1 MQETIK
7 ITHVNSNLDSTRWY
21 TSKEKQNQFIFCQ
34 HQKLK
39 PMSSLK
45 VLLFLSFLNVI
56 CNASDS
62 INTTTFL
69 KNEESIVSSNGTFRL
84 AFFSPPNTTNR
95 YVGIYYNNLPTM
107 KAVWVANRN
116 NPLNDSSGSF
126 QISKDGN
133 LQVLNGQKHILW
145 SSNVTNFQVAT
156 NATNVSKAQ
165 LLDSGNLVLLS
176 SDNNI
181 IWQSFDHPT
190 NILLPDMSLVY
201 NKATGKHSTIQAWKN
216 PSDPSEG
223 RFVSGLGPIVPPEV
237 FIWDMGR
244 LYYRSGPWNGFLYL
258 GIDVK
263 APNSQTHGITIQID
277 GHGNTSLEYSA
288 PSFPLTNY
296 ELSYQGTVGQQSWDD
311 TKGDWNELLQAPSN
325 ECDVYGRCGE
335 YGSCNS
341 LSSPICNCLKGFE
354 PKNSQEW
361 STGNWSSGCTRKT
374 KLLCGI
380 QGAKEDVFFSLPNVK
395 PPANTNEP
403 QGVDQNACR
412 SQCLSNCSCIAYAFD
427 IGLGCMT
434 WSGNLTDIQQF
445 SSNGVDL
452 YLRLAHSEL
461 GNNNKRLKIIVPV
474 TAISGAATLVAIV
487 YFLCRRKAK
496 QGDNSISKPMDIAN
510 IMTGKLSNLIFF
522 LYLDRFEELPLFTL
536 EQLAVATSNFQDSN
550 KLGQGGFGA
559 VYKGTLDDGQVVA
572 IKRLSGTSTQ
582 GVQEFMNE
590 VLLISKLQHRNLVK
604 LLGCC
609 VERLERMLIYDYM
622 PNKSL
627 DAFLFDH
634 QKKGILDWKKRYT
647 IIEGICRGLLYLH
660 RDSRLKIIH
669 RDLKSGNILLDENLN
684 PKISDF
690 GMARIFGGSQSEA
703 DTTRVV
709 GTYGY
714 MPPEYAME
722 GRFSEKSDVFS
733 FGVLLLE
740 IITGKRTRWFDE
752 SSFSLLVYVWK
763 QWNEDDHISLID
775 PVIAYQG
782 FEAEISKCIHV
793 GLLCVQEYPQ
803 DRPDMSDVI
812 AKLSASS
819 TAEFEKPKQP
829 GFTRLMHAK
838 NSSTQSHQTSS
849 TNELS
854 ITNISAR

>member
-1 MQETIK
+1 
-7 ITHVNSNLDSTRWY
+7 
-21 TSKEKQNQFIFCQ
+21 
-34 HQKLK
+34 
-39 PMSSLK
+39 MSSLK
-45 VLLFLSFLNVI
+45 VLLFLSFFNII

-62 INTTTFL
+62 INTTNYL
-69 KNEESIVSSNGTFRL
+69 KDEESIVSSNGTFRL
-84 AFFSPPNTTNR
+84 SFFSPPNTTNR
-95 YVGIYYNNLPTM
+95 YVGIYYNKLPTM

-145 SSNVTNFQVAT
+145 SSNVINFQVAT
-156 NATNVSKAQ
+156 NMSKAQ
-165 LLDSGNLVLLS
+165 LLDSGNLVLFS

-190 NILLPDMSLVY
+190 NILLPHMSLVY
-201 NKATGKHSTIQAWKN
+201 NKASAKHSTIQAWKN

-223 RFVSGLGPIVPPEV
+223 RFVAGLGPIVPPEI

-258 GIDVK
+258 GIDIK
-263 APNSQTHGITIQID
+263 APNNETHGVTIQID

-296 ELSYQGTVGQQSWDD
+296 ELSYQGTVVQQDWDD
-311 TKGDWNELLQAPSN
+311 TKGDWKELLQAPSN

-341 LSSPICNCLKGFE
+341 LSSPICKCLEGFE
-354 PKNSQEW
+354 PKIRQEW

-395 PPANTNEP
+395 PPANTNVL

-412 SQCLSNCSCIAYAFD
+412 SQCLSNCSCLAYAFD
-427 IGLGCMT
+427 LGLGCMT
-434 WSGNLTDIQQF
+434 WSGNLIDAQQF
-445 SSNGVDL
+445 TSNGVDL

-496 QGDNSISKPMDIAN
+496 QAEGINKWLDIVDKN
-510 IMTGKLSNLIFF
+510 QS
-522 LYLDRFEELPLFTL
+522 LDRFEELPLFTL
-536 EQLAVATSNFQDSN
+536 EKLANATGNFQNSN
-550 KLGQGGFGA
+550 KIGQGGFGP
-559 VYKGTLDDGQVVA
+559 VYKGTLDDGQEVA
-572 IKRLSGTSTQ
+572 IKRLSGTSRQ
-582 GVQEFMNE
+582 GVEEFMNE

-634 QKKGILDWKKRYT
+634 QKKGLLDWKKRYS

-669 RDLKSGNILLDENLN
+669 RDLKSANILLDENLN

-752 SSFSLLVYVWK
+752 SSFSLLGYVWK

-849 TNELS
+849 TNDLS